1 MKKNTL
7 FILKYKQKLVIYHYS
22 MHKYLEKIH
31 KQHSI
36 INLLYPF
43 LKDFLEEKKLKR
55 FVKDRLD
62 KFCLKKLFLRIF
74 I

>member
-1 MKKNTL
+1 
-7 FILKYKQKLVIYHYS
+7 

-55 FVKDRLD
+55 TQKVCQR
-62 KFCLKKLFLRIF
+62 
-74 I
+74 